1 MSIDCDV
8 VKFLSTNLFILLMRE
23 RLNSPLQTAYADGRQ
38 LECFAEI
45 GAEIVHR
52 KIFLGY

>member
-8 VKFLSTNLFILLMRE
+8 VKFLSMNLFILLMRE

-38 LECFAEI
+38 LECFA
-45 GAEIVHR
+45 
-52 KIFLGY
+52 